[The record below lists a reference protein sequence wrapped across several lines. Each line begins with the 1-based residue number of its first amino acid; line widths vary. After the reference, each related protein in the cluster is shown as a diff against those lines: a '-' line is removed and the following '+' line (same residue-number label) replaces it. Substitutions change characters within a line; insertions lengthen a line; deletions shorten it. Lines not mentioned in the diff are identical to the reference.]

1 MVLSERNLYESDMT
15 IPIIT
20 QKEIEGIINLVYWQ
34 RVPVKQLRMK
44 RKNKMMVSLSVLLGT
59 LSANFFGNMLI
70 EKAKIPRIRVIE
82 ASMQSYI
89 LTNCE
94 IENITSKNLDLMMLI
109 KELFI

>member
-1 MVLSERNLYESDMT
+1 
-15 IPIIT
+15 
-20 QKEIEGIINLVYWQ
+20 
-34 RVPVKQLRMK
+34 
-44 RKNKMMVSLSVLLGT
+44 MMVSLSVLLGT

-94 IENITSKNLDLMMLI
+94 IENITSKNLYLMMLI
-109 KELFI
+109 KELFM

>member
-1 MVLSERNLYESDMT
+1 
-15 IPIIT
+15 
-20 QKEIEGIINLVYWQ
+20 
-34 RVPVKQLRMK
+34 
-44 RKNKMMVSLSVLLGT
+44 MMVSLSVLLGT

-109 KELFI
+109 KELFM

>member
-1 MVLSERNLYESDMT
+1 
-15 IPIIT
+15 
-20 QKEIEGIINLVYWQ
+20 
-34 RVPVKQLRMK
+34 
-44 RKNKMMVSLSVLLGT
+44 MMVSLRVLLGT

-94 IENITSKNLDLMMLI
+94 IENITSKILDLMMLI

>member
-1 MVLSERNLYESDMT
+1 
-15 IPIIT
+15 
-20 QKEIEGIINLVYWQ
+20 
-34 RVPVKQLRMK
+34 
-44 RKNKMMVSLSVLLGT
+44 MMVSLSVLLGT

-82 ASMQSYI
+82 ASMQSHI

>member
-1 MVLSERNLYESDMT
+1 
-15 IPIIT
+15 
-20 QKEIEGIINLVYWQ
+20 
-34 RVPVKQLRMK
+34 
-44 RKNKMMVSLSVLLGT
+44 MMVSLSVLLGT

-82 ASMQSYI
+82 ASVQSYI

-94 IENITSKNLDLMMLI
+94 IENITSKILDLMMLI

>member
-1 MVLSERNLYESDMT
+1 
-15 IPIIT
+15 
-20 QKEIEGIINLVYWQ
+20 
-34 RVPVKQLRMK
+34 
-44 RKNKMMVSLSVLLGT
+44 MMVSLSVLLGT

-94 IENITSKNLDLMMLI
+94 IENITSKILDLMMLI

>member
-15 IPIIT
+15 ILIIT

-59 LSANFFGNMLI
+59 LSANFYGNMLI

-94 IENITSKNLDLMMLI
+94 IENITSKILDLMMLI

>member
-1 MVLSERNLYESDMT
+1 
-15 IPIIT
+15 
-20 QKEIEGIINLVYWQ
+20 
-34 RVPVKQLRMK
+34 
-44 RKNKMMVSLSVLLGT
+44 MMVSLSVLLGT

-94 IENITSKNLDLMMLI
+94 IENITSKILDLMMLI
-109 KELFI
+109 KELFM

>member
-1 MVLSERNLYESDMT
+1 
-15 IPIIT
+15 
-20 QKEIEGIINLVYWQ
+20 
-34 RVPVKQLRMK
+34 
-44 RKNKMMVSLSVLLGT
+44 MMVSLTVLLGT

-70 EKAKIPRIRVIE
+70 EKAKIPRIRVID

-94 IENITSKNLDLMMLI
+94 IENITLKNLDLMMLI

>member
-1 MVLSERNLYESDMT
+1 
-15 IPIIT
+15 
-20 QKEIEGIINLVYWQ
+20 
-34 RVPVKQLRMK
+34 
-44 RKNKMMVSLSVLLGT
+44 MMVSLSVLLGT
-59 LSANFFGNMLI
+59 LSTNFFGNMLI

-109 KELFI
+109 KELFM

>member
-1 MVLSERNLYESDMT
+1 
-15 IPIIT
+15 
-20 QKEIEGIINLVYWQ
+20 
-34 RVPVKQLRMK
+34 
-44 RKNKMMVSLSVLLGT
+44 MMVSLSVLLGT

-94 IENITSKNLDLMMLI
+94 IENITSKILDLIMLI

>member
-1 MVLSERNLYESDMT
+1 
-15 IPIIT
+15 
-20 QKEIEGIINLVYWQ
+20 
-34 RVPVKQLRMK
+34 
-44 RKNKMMVSLSVLLGT
+44 MMVSLSVLLGT
-59 LSANFFGNMLI
+59 LSANFYGNMLI

-94 IENITSKNLDLMMLI
+94 IENITSKILDLMMLI

>member
-1 MVLSERNLYESDMT
+1 
-15 IPIIT
+15 
-20 QKEIEGIINLVYWQ
+20 
-34 RVPVKQLRMK
+34 
-44 RKNKMMVSLSVLLGT
+44 MMVSLSVLLGT

>member
-1 MVLSERNLYESDMT
+1 
-15 IPIIT
+15 
-20 QKEIEGIINLVYWQ
+20 
-34 RVPVKQLRMK
+34 MK
-44 RKNKMMVSLSVLLGT
+44 RKNKMMVSLTVLLGT

-70 EKAKIPRIRVIE
+70 EKAKIPRIRVID

-94 IENITSKNLDLMMLI
+94 IENINLKNLDLMMLI

>member
-1 MVLSERNLYESDMT
+1 
-15 IPIIT
+15 
-20 QKEIEGIINLVYWQ
+20 
-34 RVPVKQLRMK
+34 MK

-94 IENITSKNLDLMMLI
+94 IENITSKILDLMMLI

>member
-1 MVLSERNLYESDMT
+1 
-15 IPIIT
+15 
-20 QKEIEGIINLVYWQ
+20 
-34 RVPVKQLRMK
+34 
-44 RKNKMMVSLSVLLGT
+44 MMVSLTVLLGT

-70 EKAKIPRIRVIE
+70 EKAKIPRIRVID

-94 IENITSKNLDLMMLI
+94 IENINLKNLDLMMLI

>member
-1 MVLSERNLYESDMT
+1 
-15 IPIIT
+15 
-20 QKEIEGIINLVYWQ
+20 
-34 RVPVKQLRMK
+34 
-44 RKNKMMVSLSVLLGT
+44 MMVSLSVLLGT

-70 EKAKIPRIRVIE
+70 GKAKIPRIRVIE

-94 IENITSKNLDLMMLI
+94 IENITSKILDLMMLI

>member
-1 MVLSERNLYESDMT
+1 
-15 IPIIT
+15 
-20 QKEIEGIINLVYWQ
+20 
-34 RVPVKQLRMK
+34 
-44 RKNKMMVSLSVLLGT
+44 MMVSLSVLLGT

-70 EKAKIPRIRVIE
+70 EKAKIPRIRVID

-94 IENITSKNLDLMMLI
+94 IENITLKNLDLMMLI

>member
-1 MVLSERNLYESDMT
+1 
-15 IPIIT
+15 
-20 QKEIEGIINLVYWQ
+20 
-34 RVPVKQLRMK
+34 
-44 RKNKMMVSLSVLLGT
+44 MMVSLSVLLGT
-59 LSANFFGNMLI
+59 LSANFYGNMLI

-109 KELFI
+109 KELFM

>member
-1 MVLSERNLYESDMT
+1 M
-15 IPIIT
+15 
-20 QKEIEGIINLVYWQ
+20 
-34 RVPVKQLRMK
+34 KQLRMK
-44 RKNKMMVSLSVLLGT
+44 RKNKMMVSLRG
-59 LSANFFGNMLI
+59 ML

-94 IENITSKNLDLMMLI
+94 IENINSKNLDLMILI

>member
-1 MVLSERNLYESDMT
+1 
-15 IPIIT
+15 
-20 QKEIEGIINLVYWQ
+20 
-34 RVPVKQLRMK
+34 
-44 RKNKMMVSLSVLLGT
+44 MMVSLSVLLGT
-59 LSANFFGNMLI
+59 LSVNFFGNMLI

-94 IENITSKNLDLMMLI
+94 IENITSKILDLMMLI

>member
-1 MVLSERNLYESDMT
+1 
-15 IPIIT
+15 
-20 QKEIEGIINLVYWQ
+20 
-34 RVPVKQLRMK
+34 
-44 RKNKMMVSLSVLLGT
+44 MVSLSVLLGT

-94 IENITSKNLDLMMLI
+94 IENITSKILDLMMLI

>member
-15 IPIIT
+15 TLIIT

-59 LSANFFGNMLI
+59 LSANFYGNMLI
-70 EKAKIPRIRVIE
+70 EKAKIPRIRVI
-82 ASMQSYI
+82 
-89 LTNCE
+89 
-94 IENITSKNLDLMMLI
+94 
-109 KELFI
+109 

>member
-1 MVLSERNLYESDMT
+1 
-15 IPIIT
+15 
-20 QKEIEGIINLVYWQ
+20 
-34 RVPVKQLRMK
+34 
-44 RKNKMMVSLSVLLGT
+44 MMVSLSVLLGT

-109 KELFI
+109 KELFML

>member
-1 MVLSERNLYESDMT
+1 
-15 IPIIT
+15 
-20 QKEIEGIINLVYWQ
+20 
-34 RVPVKQLRMK
+34 MK

-70 EKAKIPRIRVIE
+70 EKAKIPRIRVID

-94 IENITSKNLDLMMLI
+94 IENITLKNLDLMMLI

>member
-1 MVLSERNLYESDMT
+1 
-15 IPIIT
+15 
-20 QKEIEGIINLVYWQ
+20 
-34 RVPVKQLRMK
+34 
-44 RKNKMMVSLSVLLGT
+44 MMVSLSVLLGT

-70 EKAKIPRIRVIE
+70 EKAKIPRIKVIE

-94 IENITSKNLDLMMLI
+94 IENITSKILDLMMLI